1 MRDLPIACSL
11 DAAALERRLAEIR
24 AVGRDAFLGAERD
37 GALRFRGSPD
47 TRKRLEAIVAAEA
60 ECCAFLTLDLREA
73 NGELRLT
80 ISAPEDAEAIATDL
94 ASAFA
99 GR

>member
-11 DAAALERRLAEIR
+11 DADALQQRLDEVR
-24 AVGRDAFLGAERD
+24 AVGREALLGTASD
-37 GALRFRGSPD
+37 GTLRFRATPA
-47 TRKRLEAIVAAEA
+47 TRARLEAIVAAEA

-73 NGELRLT
+73 DGELRLT
-80 ISAPEDAEAIATDL
+80 LSAPEGAEPVAAEL
-94 ASAFA
+94 AGAFA